1 MRKDVANL
9 LAKLGNREFH
19 YQEFADRFSDVEL
32 WPLFETLIH
41 DPRILKAAPA
51 PDQAEALVAAP
62 LAIRSEAAE
71 QGETQ
76 PLPTATQAP
85 QPATESARTPA
96 TQPATKDLSN
106 LFARYGGQQAEDA
119 PGDVH
124 ALLQKLAQQIE
135 QGKL

>member
-9 LAKLGNREFH
+9 LAKLGKREFH

-41 DPRILKAAPA
+41 DPRILNAPPAEDNAEAAVTANAAPA
-51 PDQAEALVAAP
+51 PSPAA
-62 LAIRSEAAE
+62 
-71 QGETQ
+71 
-76 PLPTATQAP
+76 TATLA
-85 QPATESARTPA
+85 AITPA
-96 TQPATKDLSN
+96 RPESETSGGEATPASKDLSN
-106 LFARYGGQQAEDA
+106 LFARYGGQNAEDA

>member
-9 LAKLGNREFH
+9 LAKLGKRDFH

-41 DPRILKAAPA
+41 DPRILNAPPAEDHGEVAITANAATTAAPPAPAATLAAIAPARPESEASGGDAAPA
-51 PDQAEALVAAP
+51 
-62 LAIRSEAAE
+62 S
-71 QGETQ
+71 
-76 PLPTATQAP
+76 
-85 QPATESARTPA
+85 
-96 TQPATKDLSN
+96 KDLSS
-106 LFARYGGQQAEDA
+106 LFARYGGQNTEDA

>member
-9 LAKLGNREFH
+9 LAKLGKREFH

-41 DPRILKAAPA
+41 DPRILNAPPAEDHGEVAITAKAAAATAAPA
-51 PDQAEALVAAP
+51 PAAT
-62 LAIRSEAAE
+62 LATIAPARPG
-71 QGETQ
+71 GETSGAE
-76 PLPTATQAP
+76 PAP
-85 QPATESARTPA
+85 AS
-96 TQPATKDLSN
+96 KDLSS
-106 LFARYGGQQAEDA
+106 LFARYGGQNGEDA

>member
-9 LAKLGNREFH
+9 LAKLGKREFH

-41 DPRILKAAPA
+41 DPRILNAPPA
-51 PDQAEALVAAP
+51 EDNAEAAVTANATPSPAA
-62 LAIRSEAAE
+62 
-71 QGETQ
+71 
-76 PLPTATQAP
+76 TATLAAIIP
-85 QPATESARTPA
+85 ARPESETAATEATPA
-96 TQPATKDLSN
+96 AKDLSN
-106 LFARYGGQQAEDA
+106 LFARYGGQNAEDA

>member
-9 LAKLGNREFH
+9 LAKLGKREFH

-32 WPLFETLIH
+32 WPLFETLIN
-41 DPRILKAAPA
+41 DPRILTAPPAEDNGEALVTANAPA
-51 PDQAEALVAAP
+51 PVAVAAP
-62 LAIRSEAAE
+62 KPVAPAALVEPAAE
-71 QGETQ
+71 QV
-76 PLPTATQAP
+76 PAPAPSTA
-85 QPATESARTPA
+85 
-96 TQPATKDLSN
+96 KDLSN
-106 LFARYGGQQAEDA
+106 LFARYGGQNADEA

>member
-9 LAKLGNREFH
+9 LAKLGKREFH

-32 WPLFETLIH
+32 WPLFETLIN
-41 DPRILKAAPA
+41 DPRILNAPPAQDHGEVAITANAAHAAAAPA
-51 PDQAEALVAAP
+51 VTPAAQPDSEAPRAEAAP
-62 LAIRSEAAE
+62 AS
-71 QGETQ
+71 
-76 PLPTATQAP
+76 
-85 QPATESARTPA
+85 
-96 TQPATKDLSN
+96 KDLSS
-106 LFARYGGQQAEDA
+106 LFARYGGQNTEDA